1 MQLVSSNGTVLLE
14 REKPSTKRAEN
25 STLHV
30 RRMSQGMKKTVR
42 PVLMSKEEF
51 SLKTSRPPTMPTYK
65 KEYPTL
71 VEDIMTECDIYS
83 VSGRKFHI
91 ERAIWDTGADTTI
104 ISSRIVKEL
113 NLQPYK
119 AGGISGIGGATGSNV
134 YLVHVLVPT
143 GDFVTQ
149 VEVME
154 NDFQDIDLLIGMDV
168 IVFGDFLITNKDGKT
183 TFQFR
188 TPSEGS
194 VEL

>member
-1 MQLVSSNGTVLLE
+1 
-14 REKPSTKRAEN
+14 
-25 STLHV
+25 
-30 RRMSQGMKKTVR
+30 
-42 PVLMSKEEF
+42 
-51 SLKTSRPPTMPTYK
+51 MPTYK
-65 KEYPTL
+65 KEYTAL

-83 VSGRKFHI
+83 VNGRKFHT
-91 ERAIWDTGADTTI
+91 ERAVWDTGADTTI

-143 GDFVTQ
+143 GDFVTS

-154 NDFQDIDLLIGMDV
+154 NDFQDIDVLIGMDV
-168 IVFGDFLITNKDGKT
+168 IVFGDFLITNKDNMT

-188 TPSEGS
+188 TPSEGG

>member
-1 MQLVSSNGTVLLE
+1 M
-14 REKPSTKRAEN
+14 A
-25 STLHV
+25 
-30 RRMSQGMKKTVR
+30 
-42 PVLMSKEEF
+42 
-51 SLKTSRPPTMPTYK
+51 TYK
-65 KEYPTL
+65 KEYPYL
-71 VEDIMTECDIYS
+71 VEDIVTPLEIYS
-83 VSGRKFHI
+83 ADGHKFHT

-104 ISSRIVKEL
+104 ISSRIVKQL

-119 AGGISGIGGATGSNV
+119 QGGISGIGGATGSNV

-143 GDFVTQ
+143 GDFVTS

-154 NDFQDIDLLIGMDV
+154 SDFEDIDVLIGMDV

>member
-1 MQLVSSNGTVLLE
+1 
-14 REKPSTKRAEN
+14 
-25 STLHV
+25 
-30 RRMSQGMKKTVR
+30 
-42 PVLMSKEEF
+42 
-51 SLKTSRPPTMPTYK
+51 MPTYK
-65 KEYPTL
+65 KEYTTL

-83 VSGRKFHI
+83 VNGRKFHT
-91 ERAIWDTGADTTI
+91 ERAVWDTGADTTI

-134 YLVHVLVPT
+134 YLVHVLVPS
-143 GDFVTQ
+143 GDFVTS

-154 NDFQDIDLLIGMDV
+154 NDFQDIDVLIGMDV
-168 IVFGDFLITNKDGKT
+168 IVFGDFLITNKDNMT

-188 TPSEGS
+188 TPSEGG

>member
-1 MQLVSSNGTVLLE
+1 M
-14 REKPSTKRAEN
+14 
-25 STLHV
+25 
-30 RRMSQGMKKTVR
+30 
-42 PVLMSKEEF
+42 
-51 SLKTSRPPTMPTYK
+51 
-65 KEYPTL
+65 L

-83 VSGRKFHI
+83 VNGRKFHT
-91 ERAIWDTGADTTI
+91 ECAIWDTGADTTI

-143 GDFVTQ
+143 GDFVTS

-154 NDFQDIDLLIGMDV
+154 NDFQDIDVLIGMDV

-188 TPSEGS
+188 TPSEGG

>member
-1 MQLVSSNGTVLLE
+1 
-14 REKPSTKRAEN
+14 
-25 STLHV
+25 
-30 RRMSQGMKKTVR
+30 
-42 PVLMSKEEF
+42 
-51 SLKTSRPPTMPTYK
+51 MPTYK

-83 VSGRKFHI
+83 VDGHKFHT

-104 ISSRIVKEL
+104 ISSRIVKDL
-113 NLQPYK
+113 KLSPYK
-119 AGGISGIGGATGSNV
+119 LGGISGIGGATGSNV

-143 GDFVTQ
+143 GDFVTY

-154 NDFQDIDLLIGMDV
+154 SDFEDIDILIGMDV
-168 IVFGDFLITNKDGKT
+168 IVFGDFLITNKDDKT

-188 TPSEGS
+188 TPSEGG

>member
-1 MQLVSSNGTVLLE
+1 M
-14 REKPSTKRAEN
+14 A
-25 STLHV
+25 
-30 RRMSQGMKKTVR
+30 R
-42 PVLMSKEEF
+42 P
-51 SLKTSRPPTMPTYK
+51 TDK
-65 KEYPTL
+65 KEYTTQ

-83 VSGRKFHI
+83 VNGRKFHT
-91 ERAIWDTGADTTI
+91 ERAVWDTGADTTI

-143 GDFVTQ
+143 GDFVTS

-154 NDFQDIDLLIGMDV
+154 NDFQDIDVLIGMDV
-168 IVFGDFLITNKDGKT
+168 IVFGDFLITNKDGMT

-188 TPSEGS
+188 TPSEGG

>member
-1 MQLVSSNGTVLLE
+1 
-14 REKPSTKRAEN
+14 
-25 STLHV
+25 
-30 RRMSQGMKKTVR
+30 
-42 PVLMSKEEF
+42 
-51 SLKTSRPPTMPTYK
+51 MPTYK
-65 KEYPTL
+65 KEYTTL

-83 VSGRKFHI
+83 VNGRKFHT
-91 ERAIWDTGADTTI
+91 ERAVWDTGADTTI

-143 GDFVTQ
+143 GDFVTS

-154 NDFQDIDLLIGMDV
+154 NDFQDIDVLIGMDV
-168 IVFGDFLITNKDGKT
+168 IVFGDFLITNADGKT

-188 TPSEGS
+188 TPSEGG

>member
-1 MQLVSSNGTVLLE
+1 
-14 REKPSTKRAEN
+14 
-25 STLHV
+25 
-30 RRMSQGMKKTVR
+30 
-42 PVLMSKEEF
+42 
-51 SLKTSRPPTMPTYK
+51 MPTDK
-65 KEYPTL
+65 KEYTTL

-83 VSGRKFHI
+83 VNGRKFHT
-91 ERAIWDTGADTTI
+91 ERAVWDTGADTTI

-143 GDFVTQ
+143 GDFVTS

-154 NDFQDIDLLIGMDV
+154 NDFQDIDVLIGMDV
-168 IVFGDFLITNKDGKT
+168 IVFGDFLITNKDGMT

-188 TPSEGS
+188 TPSEGG

>member
-1 MQLVSSNGTVLLE
+1 
-14 REKPSTKRAEN
+14 
-25 STLHV
+25 
-30 RRMSQGMKKTVR
+30 
-42 PVLMSKEEF
+42 
-51 SLKTSRPPTMPTYK
+51 
-65 KEYPTL
+65 
-71 VEDIMTECDIYS
+71 MTECDIYS
-83 VSGRKFHI
+83 VNGRKFHT
-91 ERAIWDTGADTTI
+91 ERAVCDTGADTTI

-143 GDFVTQ
+143 GDFVTS

-154 NDFQDIDLLIGMDV
+154 NDFQDIDVLIGMDV
-168 IVFGDFLITNKDGKT
+168 IVFGDFLITNKDGMT

-188 TPSEGS
+188 TPSEGG

>member
-1 MQLVSSNGTVLLE
+1 M
-14 REKPSTKRAEN
+14 
-25 STLHV
+25 
-30 RRMSQGMKKTVR
+30 
-42 PVLMSKEEF
+42 
-51 SLKTSRPPTMPTYK
+51 
-65 KEYPTL
+65 L

-83 VSGRKFHI
+83 VNGRKFHT
-91 ERAIWDTGADTTI
+91 ECAIWDTGADTTI

-154 NDFQDIDLLIGMDV
+154 NDFQDIDVLIGMDV
-168 IVFGDFLITNKDGKT
+168 IIFGDFLITNKDGKT

-188 TPSEGS
+188 TPSEGG